1 MFKGWKG
8 TLLYLLV
15 IAAAFAVLLSFW
27 LAGRADASAEEGVR
41 LPILMYHDITDNPLE
56 AGDYVLTAAQL
67 EEDLRAL
74 KENGW
79 TPVSVSEVL
88 RYVREGGQLPDKPVL
103 LIFDD
108 GYRSFLTR
116 ALPLLQAYDA
126 PAAVSVIGRQ
136 AQRAGAEAGSAFMS
150 WDELRE
156 AAQTGLVEFVSHS
169 ADLHV
174 YCQRSG
180 VARLECESEEM
191 YARVLQGDLQRMTG
205 LCEAAGIALE
215 PVFAYPY
222 GSLEPLAEP
231 PLRAH
236 GFLATLTSEEHVN
249 VLTRSADC
257 LYLLGRLN
265 RSASLRTQDVLSWM
279 ECGR

>member
-136 AQRAGAEAGSAFMS
+136 AQRAGAAGGRRGRQRIH
-150 WDELRE
+150 ELGRTAGGCPNGPGGVRE
-156 AAQTGLVEFVSHS
+156 PLR
-169 ADLHV
+169 
-174 YCQRSG
+174 RS
-180 VARLECESEEM
+180 ARL
-191 YARVLQGDLQRMTG
+191 LPT
-205 LCEAAGIALE
+205 
-215 PVFAYPY
+215 
-222 GSLEPLAEP
+222 
-231 PLRAH
+231 LRR
-236 GFLATLTSEEHVN
+236 GPSGMRE
-249 VLTRSADC
+249 
-257 LYLLGRLN
+257 
-265 RSASLRTQDVLSWM
+265 
-279 ECGR
+279 